1 MSEQNDQPAAGE
13 RIAKVIAR
21 AGLAS
26 RREAEAWIVAGRV
39 AVNGAVITTPALNV
53 AAADRIAVD
62 GEPLPRRERTRL
74 FLYHKPRGLL
84 TTHDDP
90 AGRPTIFKGL
100 PKSLPRLIS
109 VGRLD
114 INTEGL
120 LLLTNDGGLARVL
133 ELPAT
138 GWLRR
143 YRVRAH
149 GEVKQEQLDRLRRGV
164 TIDGIRYGE
173 IEAKLDRA
181 QGSSGSNVWLTFAI
195 REGKNREVKNV
206 MDHFGLAVNR
216 LIRVSF
222 GPFQL
227 GELPEGAVEEV
238 KTRTL
243 RDQLGERLAASA
255 GADFAAPIMER
266 EGPNVE
272 RERPVVARENASS
285 SHSPGHPKVRALGE
299 PRRATAR
306 ADSSFEGRASARP
319 PQDDGRWFE
328 LTKTCS
334 DHQKYAMLRPQA
346 ATTSQI
352 ASDMTPA
359 VLALAGMATP
369 GERSTTERFT
379 PNSKIARFTRPSPI
393 SASLI

>member
-1 MSEQNDQPAAGE
+1 MSEQNDDPAAGE

-26 RREAEAWIVAGRV
+26 RRQAEAWIVAGRV
-39 AVNGAVITTPALNV
+39 AVNGLVIASPALNV
-53 AAADRIAVD
+53 SASDRIAVD

-84 TTHDDP
+84 TTHADP
-90 AGRPTIFKGL
+90 AGRPTIFGVL
-100 PKSLPRLIS
+100 PKSLPRVIS

-120 LLLTNDGGLARVL
+120 LLLTNDGGLARAL

-149 GEVKQEQLDRLRRGV
+149 GEVKQDELDRLRNGI

-181 QGSSGSNVWLTFAI
+181 QGSAQGSSGRNVWLTFAI

-206 MDHFGLAVNR
+206 MDHLGLAVNR

-227 GELPEGAVEEV
+227 GDLPEGGVEEV

-243 RDQLGERLAASA
+243 RDQLGERLAALA
-255 GADFAAPIMER
+255 GADFAAPI
-266 EGPNVE
+266 VE
-272 RERPVVARENASS
+272 REAPRGPIPPRHPEGPSRTRSGTPAPSRASKDERPGPPFETRPTGRGPRIKSGARSEAD
-285 SHSPGHPKVRALGE
+285 
-299 PRRATAR
+299 RATK
-306 ADSSFEGRASARP
+306 RP
-319 PQDDGRWFE
+319 PRAAPSKGRQRRNAERMGQPE
-328 LTKTCS
+328 LARMEKRRGR
-334 DHQKYAMLRPQA
+334 RP
-346 ATTSQI
+346 
-352 ASDMTPA
+352 PH
-359 VLALAGMATP
+359 G
-369 GERSTTERFT
+369 
-379 PNSKIARFTRPSPI
+379 KKH
-393 SASLI
+393 